1 MYLGYCP
8 FIYINVI
15 LYFILNVYKC
25 YFVYMYPH
33 LDLNSITDEDA
44 SRNVLQVVFF

>member
-8 FIYINVI
+8 FIYINV
-15 LYFILNVYKC
+15 YVYKC